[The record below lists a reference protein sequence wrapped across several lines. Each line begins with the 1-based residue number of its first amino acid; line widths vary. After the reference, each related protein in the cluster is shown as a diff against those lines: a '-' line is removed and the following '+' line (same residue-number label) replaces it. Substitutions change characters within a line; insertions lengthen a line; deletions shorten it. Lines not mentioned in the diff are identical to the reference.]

1 VISLE
6 IIDLTYNLENDMIT
20 YDAPWHPSFSI
31 EQLASI
37 DKEGRDT
44 RKVVFGTH
52 TGTHIDAPRHFIKN
66 GKTVENIPLNKLIGP
81 VEIIDFSHLAE
92 KESVSLEL
100 IKSVK
105 FSKKM
110 IFKFGWGEKWGNMK
124 FYDDYPY
131 FSKES
136 VEYLVSNGI
145 ELIGHDTPSPDASY
159 EKSDIDSP
167 IHKILLNSEVI
178 LVEYL
183 ANLNSVKTFDNWN
196 IVVSPLRLKG
206 ADGSPSRVFIYR
218 E

>member
-1 VISLE
+1 ME
-6 IIDLTYNLENDMIT
+6 IIDLTYNLENEMIT

-31 EQLASI
+31 EHLASI

-52 TGTHIDAPRHFIKN
+52 TGTHIDAPRHFIKD
-66 GKTVENIPLNKLIGP
+66 GKTVENIPLNKLMGP
-81 VEIIDFSHLAE
+81 VEIIDFSHLTE

-110 IFKFGWGEKWGNMK
+110 IFKFGWGVKWGNMK
-124 FYDDYPY
+124 FYDDYPF
-131 FSKES
+131 FSQEAA
-136 VEYLVSNGI
+136 EYLVSKGI

-167 IHKILLNSEVI
+167 VHKILLNKEVI

-183 ANLNSVKTFDNWN
+183 ANLNSIENLDGWSV
-196 IVVSPLRLKG
+196 VVSPLRLKG